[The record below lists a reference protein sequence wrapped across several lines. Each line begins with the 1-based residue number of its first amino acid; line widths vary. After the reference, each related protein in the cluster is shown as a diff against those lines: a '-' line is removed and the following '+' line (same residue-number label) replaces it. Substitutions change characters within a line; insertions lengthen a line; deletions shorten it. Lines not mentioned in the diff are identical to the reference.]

1 MGDSPLKI
9 VHFEVAVTG
18 ALYVLDEDVNTCFL
32 IDLATFPYSL
42 GYMPKITPE
51 NAGFRFYFKINAPI
65 DNSVSMY
72 MAGSGG
78 DSINHHPSSYR
89 VINTSITYC
98 FMSDGV
104 DNWIVLSSNGCV
116 GTPFVFDNSLG
127 LQQFTDNAS
136 AKTGGLSVGELYRT
150 VDVLKVVH

>member
-98 FMSDGV
+98 FMSE
-104 DNWIVLSSNGCV
+104 
-116 GTPFVFDNSLG
+116 
-127 LQQFTDNAS
+127 QFTDNAS